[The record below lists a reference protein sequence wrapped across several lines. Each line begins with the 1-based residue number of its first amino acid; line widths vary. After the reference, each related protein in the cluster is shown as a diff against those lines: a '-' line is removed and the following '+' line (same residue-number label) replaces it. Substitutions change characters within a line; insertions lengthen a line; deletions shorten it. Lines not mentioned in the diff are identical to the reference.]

1 MPYINRML
9 CWNKNDDLYLIGTF
23 EVNGK
28 IIVKDITGKKDDN
41 IQLGIKL
48 AESILEV

>member
-1 MPYINRML
+1 M
-9 CWNKNDDLYLIGTF
+9 IGTF

>member
-1 MPYINRML
+1 MQKTNIEIVEKLN
-9 CWNKNDDLYLIGTF
+9 
-23 EVNGK
+23 NGK

>member
-1 MPYINRML
+1 MLKINQL
-9 CWNKNDDLYLIGTF
+9 NCGYD
-23 EVNGK
+23 GK
-28 IIVKDITGKKDDN
+28 IVVKDITGKKDDN